1 VALLKLQLDNASV
14 QIPKL
19 LWILALCFF
28 CEILLAL
35 KQPVKS
41 LLSTL
46 QPRQEVT
53 VEQMDL
59 E

>member
-1 VALLKLQLDNASV
+1 MKLQLDNASV